1 MQYGKD
7 IDSAKELK
15 KVMLT
20 FVEGM
25 AVLKELE
32 RDEKES
38 GEEAERV

>member
-1 MQYGKD
+1 MYFFL
-7 IDSAKELK
+7 DSAKELK

-20 FVEGM
+20 FVDAM

-38 GEEAERV
+38 GDEAERV